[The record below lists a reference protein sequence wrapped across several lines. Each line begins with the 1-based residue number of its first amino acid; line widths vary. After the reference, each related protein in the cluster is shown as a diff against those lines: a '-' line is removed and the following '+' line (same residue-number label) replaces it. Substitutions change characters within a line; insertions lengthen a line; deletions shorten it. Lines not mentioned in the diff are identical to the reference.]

1 MTQWEWVK
9 FSKNNHWSSREDWK
23 YLSKAT
29 TTSQT
34 DDDAR
39 DSDGMWRKSSMT
51 STPTTVLRRKNY
63 KTEEV
68 SLCNLIFI
76 IETKTEI
83 RNKKKYCF
91 VRETNSKYFESHAIL
106 KQFHLVDGSDCRR
119 KTACHRRCVVVSRN
133 KPLNNKE
140 SARRN
145 RNMRTRNCGE
155 KDINSSRKCILR
167 LTHSRKNSKKNLKK
181 INKKATHAL
190 ESAKGV

>member
-1 MTQWEWVK
+1 MTATRWEWVK
-9 FSKNNHWSSREDWK
+9 LSKNNHWSSREDLR

-29 TTSQT
+29 TTSQIN
-34 DDDAR
+34 DAR

-51 STPTTVLRRKNY
+51 STPTTLLRREKKIEENY

-76 IETKTEI
+76 IEIKTE
-83 RNKKKYCF
+83 NKKRNCF

-106 KQFHLVDGSDCRR
+106 NQFHLADSSDCRR
-119 KTACHRRCVVVSRN
+119 KTACHRSCVVVSRN

-145 RNMRTRNCGE
+145 RNMRTRKCGE
-155 KDINSSRKCILR
+155 KRR
-167 LTHSRKNSKKNLKK
+167 T
-181 INKKATHAL
+181 
-190 ESAKGV
+190 